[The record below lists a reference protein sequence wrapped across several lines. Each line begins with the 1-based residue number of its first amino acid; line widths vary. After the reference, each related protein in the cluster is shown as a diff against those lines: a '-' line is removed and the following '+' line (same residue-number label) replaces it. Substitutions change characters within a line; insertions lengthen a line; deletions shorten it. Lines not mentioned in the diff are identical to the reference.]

1 MGCQINSQKA
11 ENSQFPEGA
20 RIYNAR
26 LAGSSVDARARACAH
41 THTHTHT
48 HTIHTSQSSEE
59 AFEKCHYVTSFK
71 VLFRPQASPIQH
83 SVKHNL
89 EKLHSP
95 NQEFARKYSKREEHR
110 FWTPSVLPPLTWKAG
125 QPM

>member
-1 MGCQINSQKA
+1 MGCQINSRKA
-11 ENSQFPEGA
+11 ENSEFPEGA
-20 RIYNAR
+20 RIYNVR
-26 LAGSSVDARARACAH
+26 LAGSSGVCKRAHTPH

-48 HTIHTSQSSEE
+48 MPMLRE
-59 AFEKCHYVTSFK
+59 AFKKCHYVTSFK

-95 NQEFARKYSKREEHR
+95 NQEFAIILKRER
-110 FWTPSVLPPLTWKAG
+110 TQILDPLSTAASHVEG
-125 QPM
+125 